1 MRDHSVGRANAV
13 PTGQVR
19 QRPDLASGFKIQAAV
34 VLGPSEMERGHV
46 LGVLPLDDRP
56 DWYAAAGDLATLLDR
71 YLNAFGDK
79 C

>member
-19 QRPDLASGFKIQAAV
+19 QRPDLALGFKIQAAV
-34 VLGPSEMERGHV
+34 VLAPSEMSGTMCWSLCRSTTAG
-46 LGVLPLDDRP
+46 L
-56 DWYAAAGDLATLLDR
+56 AGDLATFLDR

-79 C
+79 Y